1 MAPITIHGP
10 KEGFMLYLVP
20 LGKEAAFC
28 GCSNTWLAVDQQL
41 RMAEVIV
48 ISYWH
53 ERARKRRRSLQIM
66 RKRVKIS
73 PCMDFRK
80 GSGINSPYLW
90 QDDHQRWEELVQPS
104 GIPSKRHTALEPC
117 SRAVETFM
125 WWWWHTVDFSL
136 ESAQLSFQSVI

>member
-48 ISYWH
+48 IIGTKGPGKEGEVY
-53 ERARKRRRSLQIM
+53 RS
-66 RKRVKIS
+66 
-73 PCMDFRK
+73 
-80 GSGINSPYLW
+80 
-90 QDDHQRWEELVQPS
+90 
-104 GIPSKRHTALEPC
+104 
-117 SRAVETFM
+117 
-125 WWWWHTVDFSL
+125 
-136 ESAQLSFQSVI
+136 